1 MRRRIVLFAA
11 GTALLAVALLAVPL
25 GVLAGRG
32 YLRDERLELQQA
44 AATAAAQARGDVTSA
59 PTAPRVAGQEIK
71 VSVYDR
77 TGRRVSG
84 PGPTAPTTL
93 VRAALAGRQASATS
107 GETIAVTAPVSDGDQ
122 VVAALLL
129 TTNLDAVHQRTI
141 RAWLALA
148 GMCLAA
154 VLLAASGAWLLA
166 RRLTRPVD
174 RLTDVAARVGAG
186 DLTVRAERSG
196 VAEVDT
202 LADAIN
208 GSVAR
213 VEEMIGRE
221 RAFSAEVSHQLR
233 TPLSGLRLD
242 LDAAHAALAP
252 EPDVESGPAGES
264 HDQHLR
270 RAVER
275 SLQAVDRLEKTIAD
289 VIRLAR
295 DLPAGQHAALA
306 TLIEA
311 ASSRWHGPLAAAS
324 RPLRIVIDAQAP
336 DRLSMSSAAATQI
349 LDVLLDNACRYGR
362 GAVTVR
368 VRCAGDGSAT
378 GTVAVEVSDDGPPL
392 AVEAWQLFRPRD
404 RTAATNDLLAPGHGI
419 GLPYARRLAEA
430 EGGRLVLATG
440 DPPTFALITPLSGND
455 LAPRT
460 HRGPPQSRKVSA
472 SGEPEGAGRE
482 TALGA

>member
-1 MRRRIVLFAA
+1 MRRRIVSFAA
-11 GTALLAVALLAVPL
+11 ATALLAVVLLAVPL

-44 AATAAAQARGDVTSA
+44 AATAAARARGDVTSA
-59 PTAPRVAGQEIK
+59 ATAPRVDGQEIQ

-77 TGRRVSG
+77 AGRRVSG
-84 PGPTAPTTL
+84 PGPAAATAL
-93 VRAALAGRQASATS
+93 VRAALTGRQASVTGA
-107 GETIAVTAPVSDGDQ
+107 ETIAVTAPVSDGDQ

-129 TTNLDAVHQRTI
+129 STNLDAVHQRTI
-141 RAWLALA
+141 RAWLGLA

-174 RLTDVAARVGAG
+174 RLTAVAARVGAG
-186 DLTVRAERSG
+186 DLTARAEHSG

-202 LADAIN
+202 LADTIN

-242 LDAAHAALAP
+242 LEAAHAALAP
-252 EPDVESGPAGES
+252 EPDVESEPDGES
-264 HDQHLR
+264 QHQHPR
-270 RAVER
+270 GAVQR
-275 SLQAVDRLEKTIAD
+275 SLQAVDRLERTIAD

-295 DLPAGQHAALA
+295 DLPAGQHTDLSG
-306 TLIEA
+306 LLEA
-311 ASSRWHGPLAAAS
+311 ASSRWHGPLAAVS
-324 RPLRIVIDAQAP
+324 RPLRLVTDPQAP
-336 DRLSMSSAAATQI
+336 DRLRMSTAATTQI
-349 LDVLLDNACRYGR
+349 LDVLLDNACRHGR

-368 VRCAGDGSAT
+368 VRCTDAGSAAG
-378 GTVAVEVSDDGPPL
+378 GTVSVEVSDDGPPL
-392 AVEAWQLFRPRD
+392 ALEAWQLFRPRD
-404 RTAATNDLLAPGHGI
+404 RASATDDGPAHGI

-430 EGGRLVLATG
+430 EGGRLVLAAA
-440 DPPTFALITPLSGND
+440 DPPTFALIT
-455 LAPRT
+455 
-460 HRGPPQSRKVSA
+460 SA
-472 SGEPEGAGRE
+472 RD
-482 TALGA
+482 